1 MTDDRVARILQMAD
15 STSEFPV
22 QGEPRPDVEEHLNG
36 DEEPR
41 SPVDRFLDRL
51 VSDEEMECR
60 PPPEYLIDGLLV
72 RDSLGAIYGAS
83 GSGKTF
89 VALSWAL
96 SVATGSWWQGRRVV
110 RGPALFVAA
119 EGSGGLGAR
128 IGAWKAHNGF
138 HGKAGLMV
146 LPEPICIMDAVAAR
160 VVGEAS
166 RVRGAVLVVIDTVA
180 RSMPGG
186 DENSAKDIGRLVD
199 GADTV
204 RRLSGAC
211 VLFVHHT
218 GKDQSAGMRG
228 NSALHA
234 AVATVIACKGGDGRL
249 VLDCAKQKD
258 DVPFPPIHLGLLPV
272 GASCVATDRSPD
284 SDELPSGA
292 VDLLRVLEEIADED
306 GVSSSV
312 WKASATVAE
321 RSFYRWQKQLVEG
334 ELAAKS
340 GTRAQARYTIAEQGK
355 RLLAEKV
362 ER

>member
-15 STSEFPV
+15 CESGFPV
-22 QGEPRPDVEEHLNG
+22 PEEPSWSDIEEHLN
-36 DEEPR
+36 EEPT
-41 SPVDRFLDRL
+41 SPLDKFLSL
-51 VSDEEMECR
+51 LITDEDMERR
-60 PPPEYLIDGLLV
+60 PPPEYLIDGMLV

-110 RGPALFVAA
+110 KGPVLFVAA

-128 IGAWKAHNGF
+128 IAAWKAHNRFQGD
-138 HGKAGLMV
+138 AGLMV
-146 LPEPICIMDAVAAR
+146 LPEPVCIMDPLTAR
-160 VVGEAS
+160 VVGEACL
-166 RVRGAVLVVIDTVA
+166 VKGAVLVVIDTVA

-186 DENSAKDIGRLVD
+186 DENTAKDIGRLVD
-199 GADTV
+199 GADAI
-204 RRLSGAC
+204 RRRSGAC

-234 AVATVIACKGGDGRL
+234 AVATVIECKGGDSHL
-249 VLDCAKQKD
+249 VLEGAKQKD
-258 DVPFPPIHLGLLPV
+258 DLPFPPIHLGLFPV
-272 GASCVATDRSPD
+272 GASCVAAERSPD
-284 SDELPSGA
+284 SDELPPGA
-292 VDLLRVLEEIADED
+292 VELLRVLDEIADED

-312 WKASATVAE
+312 WRASTTVAE

-340 GTRAQARYTIAEQGK
+340 GARAQARYTIAEQGK
-355 RLLAEKV
+355 RLLAKKA